1 MAPEGSAELH
11 RTLSAEREERERIG
25 RKVAVSLRL
34 NLPDVIEENVVDM
47 ILDLK
52 VRELPQVRVVDVEGG
67 TYFLVVAK
75 DWPGLSDASLAV
87 VHEKGY
93 NLSMVFGVQIVD
105 TPYSVMIMQISPD
118 ENTDRKRLLRD
129 REEIVTLLRTVAKGG
144 LDIRTI
150 LGAESRKLRVYD
162 RVLKEI
168 DRMVEEGKLTRK
180 LKARIVGDEGE
191 LIKFIRSRT
200 IAYLEERSPR
210 TLAEIVKMQ
219 VELADKARKNP
230 ENVYVDFHLF
240 KVGPEGK
247 RNKDMVGFT
256 IVGKSGLVKL
266 SDVLHVF
273 RKQGIVE
280 RYRKEFILPD
290 GISVVR
296 VEIDG
301 TYQKMLMTLK
311 EELQNL
317 RVPQDDEGIAPGEE
331 IFGRMV
337 SDRLMR
343 EYGTS
348 GIPQLLTM
356 HVTGNIYRASAVG
369 PALGE
374 TADEAEDRIEEA
386 FRKRNLTVTDA
397 IVKFFERERGQTG
410 LYIIKFHPNVPIKH
424 VHERVKEAFGDL
436 FGPEKGIRDFD
447 ESLRRINYE
456 KLSALYEIL
465 AENVPRKFIGD
476 IFYSLKDELRI
487 MEPVEVLAAII
498 SHIFSSV
505 EAFLEKKQGGEKGRG
520 IYSTTVSH
528 YLITTVVC
536 DKSCSKEEREQF
548 QEKYGRRI
556 SRLSI
561 YGSEVQTYM
570 KKVARDESVK
580 KEKEKP
586 VS

>member
-11 RTLSAEREERERIG
+11 YTLNAERGNIKK
-25 RKVAVSLRL
+25 KVSASLKL
-34 NLPDVIEENVVDM
+34 NLPDVIEQNIVDM

-52 VRELPQVRVVDVEGG
+52 ERELPQVRVVDVEGG

-93 NLSMVFGVQIVD
+93 NLSMVFGVQVVD
-105 TPYSVMIMQISPD
+105 TPYSVMIMQISPNS
-118 ENTDRKRLLRD
+118 NTDQKRLLRD

-230 ENVYVDFHLF
+230 GNVYVDFHLF

-317 RVPQDDEGIAPGEE
+317 RVPQDDEEVAPGEE

-343 EYGTS
+343 EYETS

-369 PALGE
+369 PLLGE
-374 TADEAEDRIEEA
+374 TEEEAEDRIEEA

-397 IVKFFERERGQTG
+397 IVKFFGKDEKRTG

-424 VHERVKEAFGDL
+424 VHERVKDAFREL

-456 KLSALYEIL
+456 KLSALYEML
-465 AENVPRKFIGD
+465 SENVPRKFIGD

-487 MEPVEVLAAII
+487 MESVDVLAAII

-505 EAFLEKKQGGEKGRG
+505 EAFLEKRQGGGKDRG
-520 IYSTTVSH
+520 IYSTTVSR
-528 YLITTVVC
+528 YAITTIVC
-536 DKSCSKEEREQF
+536 DKSCSKEERERF
-548 QEKYGRRI
+548 QKKYGRRI

-580 KEKEKP
+580 KEKRKP